1 MLFTQPIFLD
11 IAFCIFILIFSL
23 FGFKNGFIK
32 EFQKCLTIFISILT
46 SSFVMSFFIGDDLF
60 LNRIYF
66 LCLFILLIF
75 IIGFIIDL
83 ILYNIDVIKIDDKSN
98 QLIGFVLGTLKS
110 FLLISILLFGIQII
124 PLHDSTKMKISEKAE
139 KSSMFTFCKGIQNFI
154 LDDNMF
160 KK

>member
-11 IAFCIFILIFSL
+11 IAFCIFIFIFSL

-32 EFQKCLTIFISILT
+32 EFQKCLTIFISILA
-46 SSFVMSFFIGDDLF
+46 SKFIMSFFVGDDLF

-75 IIGFIIDL
+75 LIGFIIDL
-83 ILYNIDVIKIDDKSN
+83 ILYNIDVIKIDNKSN
-98 QLIGFVLGTLKS
+98 QLIGFILGTLKS
-110 FLLISILLFGIQII
+110 FLIISILLFSIQII
-124 PLHDSTKMKISEKAE
+124 PLHDSTKMEMSEKAE

-154 LDDNMF
+154 LDDSMI